1 MESDLLSVISKE
13 GGKEKG
19 IQTSCSALST
29 LCVEEIREKSAQGNG
44 KQEKCLEHNFL
55 VKGIQDSRF
64 FWCIPYLTT
73 RWRFGLCL
81 ETQKVC
87 EEAMSNLP
95 DLQRD
100 FNFKKAQDSEIGLH
114 RIKQQYKKENMFFR

>member
-1 MESDLLSVISKE
+1 MCRRE
-13 GGKEKG
+13 
-19 IQTSCSALST
+19 
-29 LCVEEIREKSAQGNG
+29 REKSDQGNV

-55 VKGIQDSRF
+55 VKGIQYISFF

-81 ETQKVC
+81 EMQKAC